1 MLNFK
6 NNINFDSCA
15 FYKLKLHNFM
25 FKDRPNCCVL
35 TSVFLLSDRTVY
47 PVILHRTNKLFA
59 GLICHLVLFAVIK
72 TGCVCRGEK
81 FIKSVQDIA
90 LIDWH
95 QTIGFM
101 HDLHIVTSFCFSA

>member
-1 MLNFK
+1 
-6 NNINFDSCA
+6 
-15 FYKLKLHNFM
+15 M
-25 FKDRPNCCVL
+25 FFFSVTGTVSHVVL
-35 TSVFLLSDRTVY
+35 Y
-47 PVILHRTNKLFA
+47 RTNKLFV

-81 FIKSVQDIA
+81 FIKSVQDSA

-101 HDLHIVTSFCFSA
+101 HDLHLVTSFCFSAY